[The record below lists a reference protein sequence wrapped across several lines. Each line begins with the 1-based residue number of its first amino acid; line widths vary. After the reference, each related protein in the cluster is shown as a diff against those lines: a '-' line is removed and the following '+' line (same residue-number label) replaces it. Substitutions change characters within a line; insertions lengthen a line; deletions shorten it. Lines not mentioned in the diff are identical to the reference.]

1 MTDTPPERFG
11 PPVCQDYDV
20 DHFDGVVLSLFELFR
35 ANLIKTKTPLIQNR
49 TFTNCVIEGPAVLL
63 AMSGVNFDNCNLGM
77 ASEDSRSLIL
87 MPMAKNKVVG
97 AIGLKDCTFRNCQ
110 FFAIGYTGGDAFID
124 RMLQVLDPQ
133 KPAADA

>member
-1 MTDTPPERFG
+1 MTETPPERFA
-11 PPVCQDYDV
+11 PPVCENYDV
-20 DHFDGVVLSLFELFR
+20 DHFEGVVLSLFELFR

-49 TFTNCVIEGPAVLL
+49 TFTNCIIEGPAVLL

-77 ASEDSRSLIL
+77 ASEDPRSLIL

-124 RMLQVLDPQ
+124 RMLQVLDPR
-133 KPAADA
+133 KPVTDA

>member
-1 MTDTPPERFG
+1 MTDIPPERFG
-11 PPVCQDYDV
+11 PPVCENYDV

-77 ASEDSRSLIL
+77 ASEDPRSLIL

-110 FFAIGYTGGDAFID
+110 FFAIGYTGGDAFMD
-124 RMLQVLDPQ
+124 RMLQVLDPN
-133 KPAADA
+133 KPAGA

>member
-35 ANLIKTKTPLIQNR
+35 ANLIKTKTPLIRNR

>member
-1 MTDTPPERFG
+1 MTDQNLTA
-11 PPVCQDYDV
+11 PPVCQDYSV
-20 DHFDGVVLSLFELFR
+20 DHFQGVVLSLFELFR
-35 ANLIKTKTPLIQNR
+35 ANLMATRKPMIQGR
-49 TFTNCVIEGPAVLL
+49 TFTDCIIEGPAVML

-77 ASEDSRSLIL
+77 ASEDPRSLLL

-97 AIGLKDCTFRNCQ
+97 AIGIKDCTFRNCQ
-110 FFAIGYTGGDAFID
+110 FFAVGYTGGDAFID